1 MSYVLSEIIDCTL
14 NDAVNKSIYLSI
26 NAQMKFETYAHKI
39 VINYKQNLYRSMHTY
54 AHIRNKLARTRR
66 LVHAHLRGGNSI
78 RGGGE

>member
-1 MSYVLSEIIDCTL
+1 
-14 NDAVNKSIYLSI
+14 
-26 NAQMKFETYAHKI
+26 MKFETYAHKI

-78 RGGGE
+78 RGGGGSDELNFNLEIKQAEA